1 MTIIK
6 CCVNDII
13 SSIISFK
20 ILYVF
25 YTILW
30 EIYLFHVLDCF
41 LHCGICGVI
50 VYEYDMIVIVFLLD
64 DGF

>member
-6 CCVNDII
+6 CWINDII

-20 ILYVF
+20 ILYVG

-41 LHCGICGVI
+41 LHGGVCGVI
-50 VYEYDMIVIVFLLD
+50 VDEYDMIVIVFLLGY
-64 DGF
+64 GF